1 MCADA
6 DNRGEEG
13 GREDGNRTYRD
24 NRVQVAPL
32 SCPKEGGVDAKRE
45 GVGRKTCSRQ
55 GLNAIRIQEGKGG
68 GGGKPV
74 RDRGWVTWVD
84 DRHTR
89 QTTSGLRLILSEKRC
104 AGFYNEAWEKIM

>member
-45 GVGRKTCSRQ
+45 GAGRKTCSRQ

-68 GGGKPV
+68 AENWFEIGDGSPGWTTGTHAK
-74 RDRGWVTWVD
+74 RRRG
-84 DRHTR
+84 
-89 QTTSGLRLILSEKRC
+89 
-104 AGFYNEAWEKIM
+104 